1 VIAKQSKA
9 FEHAKKLS
17 MSLFLV
23 AQSLMIEEHNQKLT
37 RLSVT
42 AALS

>member
-23 AQSLMIEEHNQKLT
+23 TQYLMVEEHNKKCT
-37 RLSVT
+37 RWSFT